1 MNLSRDLLSERQDTC
16 HGRILIFASVEM
28 LDHKLSQSVGAVE
41 VGEPL
46 REVDSAV
53 LGGHF
58 GHYREDCRANMSK
71 LGLHGLHRKYR
82 SHFKRHSTLSC
93 SRLALSAK
101 P

>member
-1 MNLSRDLLSERQDTC
+1 
-16 HGRILIFASVEM
+16 
-28 LDHKLSQSVGAVE
+28 
-41 VGEPL
+41 
-46 REVDSAV
+46 
-53 LGGHF
+53 
-58 GHYREDCRANMSK
+58 MSK